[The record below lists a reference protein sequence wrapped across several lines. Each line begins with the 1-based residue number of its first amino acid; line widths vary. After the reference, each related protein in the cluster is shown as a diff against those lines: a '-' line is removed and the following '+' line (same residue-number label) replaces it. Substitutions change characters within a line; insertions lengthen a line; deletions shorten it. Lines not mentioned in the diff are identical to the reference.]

1 MSPVENGVRLTEAQV
16 NPASL
21 VVEGLEVR
29 FGGLVAV
36 NDLSLEAPI
45 GRITGLIGPNGA
57 GKSTSFDACFGFTRP
72 SAGRVSFAGVDLT
85 HAPVTTRAHLGI
97 GRTFQRIE
105 LFDNLSVHHNVALG
119 LEAKLA
125 GRSPLTQLWA
135 RRSERQA
142 VEDVTREMLELC
154 HLTDLAGTRAGSLS
168 TGQRR
173 LVELARALAGGH
185 QLLLLDEP
193 ASGLDAHESRDFGQL
208 LRRVVETRG
217 TGILVVEHD
226 MSLISTTCDYV
237 YVLDYGRLIYQGTPA
252 EVLASETVRIAY
264 LGTEPIP
271 EEV

>member
-21 VVEGLEVR
+21 VVDGLEVR

-36 NDLSLEAPI
+36 NGLSLEAPI

-85 HAPVTTRAHLGI
+85 H
-97 GRTFQRIE
+97 
-105 LFDNLSVHHNVALG
+105 LSVHHNVALG

>member
-1 MSPVENGVRLTEAQV
+1 MSPVDNGL
-16 NPASL
+16 L
-21 VVEGLEVR
+21 VEGLEVR

-36 NDLSLEAPI
+36 NGLSLEAPI

-142 VEDVTREMLELC
+142 VEEVTRVATPSPRDTDEVDGDPLTHDEVLDA
-154 HLTDLAGTRAGSLS
+154 HQRLSAFSGKLTDL
-168 TGQRR
+168 
-173 LVELARALAGGH
+173 
-185 QLLLLDEP
+185 LD
-193 ASGLDAHESRDFGQL
+193 G
-208 LRRVVETRG
+208 
-217 TGILVVEHD
+217 
-226 MSLISTTCDYV
+226 
-237 YVLDYGRLIYQGTPA
+237 
-252 EVLASETVRIAY
+252 
-264 LGTEPIP
+264 
-271 EEV
+271 

>member
-1 MSPVENGVRLTEAQV
+1 MSPVDTGLIV
-16 NPASL
+16 NDL
-21 VVEGLEVR
+21 QVR

-36 NDLSLEAPI
+36 NGLSLEAPL

-72 SAGRVSFAGVDLT
+72 SAGEVSFAGTDLT
-85 HAPVTTRAHLGI
+85 NAPVTTRAELGI

-105 LFDNLSVHHNVALG
+105 LFDNLTVHDNVALG

-135 RRSERQA
+135 RRSEREA
-142 VEDVTREMLELC
+142 VEAVAVEMMELC
-154 HLTDLAGTRAGSLS
+154 HLTPLAQTRAGSLS

-193 ASGLDAHESRDFGQL
+193 ASGLDANESKDFGQL

-226 MSLISTTCDYV
+226 MSLVSTICDYV
-237 YVLDYGRLIYQGTPA
+237 YVLDYGKLIYQGTPG

-264 LGTEPIP
+264 LGTESIP
-271 EEV
+271 EEIS

>member
-1 MSPVENGVRLTEAQV
+1 MSPVDVAALSGSPDCNS
-16 NPASL
+16 SL
-21 VVEGLEVR
+21 VVDGLEVR

-36 NDLSLEAPI
+36 NGLSLEAPI

-85 HAPVTTRAHLGI
+85 HASVTTRAHLGI

-142 VEDVTREMLELC
+142 VDAVTKEMLELC
-154 HLTDLAGTRAGSLS
+154 HLGLEDLRAVMRL
-168 TGQRR
+168 GQ
-173 LVELARALAGGH
+173 L
-185 QLLLLDEP
+185 
-193 ASGLDAHESRDFGQL
+193 GLDVLQSSLDL
-208 LRRVVETRG
+208 LG
-217 TGILVVEHD
+217 AAI
-226 MSLISTTCDYV
+226 
-237 YVLDYGRLIYQGTPA
+237 VLDQAGVDLVAVISPCCDPEADPGGAGLAHR
-252 EVLASETVRIAY
+252 ASESARLPSSTCIV
-264 LGTEPIP
+264 L
-271 EEV
+271 

>member
-1 MSPVENGVRLTEAQV
+1 MSPVDNG
-16 NPASL
+16 L
-21 VVEGLEVR
+21 VVDGLEVR

-36 NDLSLEAPI
+36 NGLSLEAPI

-85 HAPVTTRAHLGI
+85 HASVTSRAHLGI

-142 VEDVTREMLELC
+142 VEAVTKEMLELC

-173 LVELARALAGGH
+173 LVELARTLAGGFN
-185 QLLLLDEP
+185 LLLLDEP
-193 ASGLDAHESRDFGQL
+193 SSGLDKDETAAFGAVLRD
-208 LRRVVETRG
+208 VVAARG
-217 TGILVVEHD
+217 TGILLVEHD
-226 MSLISTTCDYV
+226 MSLVMEVCAYV
-237 YVLDYGRLIYQGTPA
+237 YVLDFGQLIFSGTPEQVLES
-252 EVLASETVRIAY
+252 EVVREAY
-264 LGTEPIP
+264 LGAG
-271 EEV
+271 VA